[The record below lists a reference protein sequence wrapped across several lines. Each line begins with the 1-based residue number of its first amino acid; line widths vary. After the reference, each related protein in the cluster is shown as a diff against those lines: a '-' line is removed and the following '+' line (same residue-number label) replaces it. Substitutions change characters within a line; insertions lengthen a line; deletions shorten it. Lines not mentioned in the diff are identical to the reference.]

1 MIRRNITTALLA
13 AALPAIVAS
22 SAVAAMPTMPAEVH
36 DIDVSHSEVSFQLRH
51 LVTQVR
57 GNFND
62 YEGTIH
68 LDPAD
73 LERSRV
79 DFRIKAASIDTNNAD
94 RDKHLRGEDFFFVEK
109 HPHITFKSKSIRKAG
124 KDTYDVT
131 GTLTMRGVARELT
144 LPVTWLGSVK
154 DPWGNQKA
162 GFATEVTLNRKDY
175 GINWNAAL
183 DNGGFVLSDEVKVSI
198 NLETQQRKNA
208 AAKSR

>member
-1 MIRRNITTALLA
+1 MIRRNTTAALFALA
-13 AALPAIVAS
+13 LTAAIPVLA
-22 SAVAAMPTMPAEVH
+22 AEVH
-36 DIDVSHSEVSFQLRH
+36 NIDAGHSEVSFQVRH

-62 YEGTIH
+62 YEGTIN
-68 LDPAD
+68 LDPAN
-73 LERSRV
+73 LEKSSV

-109 HPHITFKSKSIRKAG
+109 YPEITFNSKSIKKADQ
-124 KDTYDVT
+124 DTYDVT
-131 GTLTMRGVARELT
+131 GTLTMRGVSKEVT
-144 LPVTWLGSVK
+144 LPVTYLGAVK

-183 DNGGFVLSDEVKVSI
+183 DNGGFVLSDEVKVAI
-198 NLETQQRKNA
+198 NLETQQKKEAA
-208 AAKSR
+208 AAKGK